1 MQMKRVM
8 ISLLSALGLMAG
20 APGPV
25 AKAAG
30 YNDVGVIV
38 NVNSSTSQTIGSYFA
53 EQRGIPAANV
63 IYVNT
68 SVNEEIDDAEFQSL
82 RSQVESHLQANNLVN
97 TLNYL
102 VTTKG
107 LPLKINRG
115 DTFSMSSPS
124 ASIESELML
133 ILGSNAYLIG
143 GTGRTYSPYYS
154 KSGPFTRAAYSMY
167 LVTRL
172 DGYTVQDVLDL
183 IDRSGPDTR
192 VSSSSRFVLD
202 QDPAWN
208 TTAPYLN
215 DYLSQACTALQNR
228 GRVVELNADSV
239 YVTSR
244 ENVIGYVSWGSND
257 HYQNEFTENAI
268 PCNSWVPGA
277 LAETYVST
285 SGRSFEEPPSYGQS
299 LIADLIREGVSGAK
313 GYVYEPYSSSMANS
327 SVLFDRYVAGYNLAE
342 SYFMASRYISW
353 MDVVV
358 GDPKTTITIVQG
370 PLPVQLSS
378 FAGHYDGPASSIR
391 LTWTTLSEMNNYGF
405 IVQNLNAVSGMYEDI
420 ASSFV
425 GGNGTTLEQHAYAY
439 SLTVTATQTTDVPVP
454 QTHTLRLKQIDL
466 DGTEYFS
473 DGIIVE
479 EAEQATSVTDA
490 SLPVTFGLEQN
501 YPNPFNPSTTIRYA
515 LPASGMVRLAV
526 YNNLGQEVA
535 TLVDGSQDAGEH
547 EVVFAPGRTEAAASG
562 VYYYRLVAGQMHET
576 KSMVYVK

>member
-1 MQMKRVM
+1 MTGT
-8 ISLLSALGLMAG
+8 SGPMAN
-20 APGPV
+20 
-25 AKAAG
+25 AAD
-30 YNDVGVIV
+30 YRDVGVIV

-53 EQRGIPAANV
+53 QHRGIPAANI
-63 IYVNT
+63 IYV
-68 SVNEEIDDAEFQSL
+68 SAPVNEEITDAEFQSL
-82 RSQVESHLQANNLVN
+82 RSQVESHLQANNIVN

-115 DTFSMSSPS
+115 DTYSMSSPS

-143 GTGRTYSPYYS
+143 GSGRTYSPYYS
-154 KSGPFTRAAYSMY
+154 KSGPFSRATYSMY

-183 IDRSGPDTR
+183 IDRSGPGTR

-215 DYLSQACTALQNR
+215 DYLTQACTALQNR
-228 GRVVELNADSV
+228 GRVVELNSDSV

-257 HYQNEFTENAI
+257 HYQNEFTRNAI
-268 PCNSWVPGA
+268 PWNSWVPGA

-285 SGRSFEEPPSYGQS
+285 SGRSFEEPPAYGQS

-358 GDPKTTITIVQG
+358 GDPKTTITIVDG

-378 FAGHYDGPASSIR
+378 FSGHYDDLTSSIR
-391 LTWTTLSEMNNYGF
+391 LMWTTLSEMNNYGF
-405 IVQNLNAVSGMYEDI
+405 QIQQLNNVTGNYEDLT
-420 ASSFV
+420 SSFV
-425 GGNGTTLEQHAYAY
+425 AGNGTSLEQHAYAY
-439 SLTVTATQTTDVPVP
+439 SWAVTATPTADVPVP
-454 QTHTLRLKQIDL
+454 QTHKLRLKQIDL

-473 DGIIVE
+473 DVIVVE
-479 EAEQATSVTDA
+479 ETGQATSVTDA
-490 SLPVTFGLEQN
+490 PVPVAFGLEQN

-535 TLVDGSQDAGEH
+535 ILVDGSQDAGEH
-547 EVVFAPGRTEAAASG
+547 EAVFAPGRTEAAASG
-562 VYYYRLVAGQMHET
+562 VYYYRLVAGQMRET